1 MKQIGKRDG
10 RINILLLILLA
21 LFAPALSLMLFAA
34 TSAVCGFHLMSSAVP
49 VPALLFN
56 PMAVVLAVVHG
67 AVPAFVFG
75 SLGCM
80 AATALLSKSSAWL
93 WSLAGA
99 GSALAYVFVFLV
111 MGLAFDI
118 REPTL
123 WIGPF
128 VGTGDRPPAPVVV
141 SGSIVFSIVAAGAV
155 AASLYRAAT
164 KPLPPKGADKR
175 L

>member
-1 MKQIGKRDG
+1 MKQADKRDG
-10 RINILLLILLA
+10 RINLPLLISLA

-34 TSAVCGFHLMSSAVP
+34 LSAVFEFHLTSPAIP
-49 VPALLFN
+49 EPALLFN
-56 PMAVVLAVVHG
+56 PMAVVLAVAYGVI
-67 AVPAFVFG
+67 PAFVFG

-80 AATALLSKSSAWL
+80 AATAFLSQSSAWL

-99 GSALAYVFVFLV
+99 GSALAYVVVFLV
-111 MGLAFDI
+111 MGLVFNI
-118 REPTL
+118 QEPTL

-128 VGTGDRPPAPVVV
+128 IGTSDRPPAPVVA

-164 KPLPPKGADKR
+164 KPLSLKGADKR
-175 L
+175 S

>member
-1 MKQIGKRDG
+1 MKQAGKRDG

-21 LFAPALSLMLFAA
+21 LFAPAFSLLLFGSL
-34 TSAVCGFHLMSSAVP
+34 SAVCGFHLMSSTIP
-49 VPALLFN
+49 VPGALFN
-56 PMAVVLAVVHG
+56 PLAFVFAVAYG
-67 AVPAFVFG
+67 AIPAFVFG

-80 AATALLSKSSAWL
+80 AATALLSKSPAWL

-99 GSALAYVFVFLV
+99 GSALAYVVVFLV
-111 MGLAFDI
+111 MGLVFDI

-128 VGTGDRPPAPVVV
+128 VGTGDKPPAPVVA
-141 SGSIVFSIVAAGAV
+141 SGSIVFSIVVAGAV

-164 KPLPPKGADKR
+164 KPPTPKGADKR
-175 L
+175 S